1 VLSILAFKFEN
12 RVVKELSTYLVLG
25 QVINGRE
32 SEEKKRRN
40 MEIFKNGVWI
50 SVLRGEVIY
59 ISISFF
65 K

>member
-1 VLSILAFKFEN
+1 
-12 RVVKELSTYLVLG
+12 VLG